1 MAKVVRIDRDR
12 MTEVDGNDVEQ
23 APVEIK
29 VLETEDALVREAA
42 RIIGDD
48 QFGVVMLHAF
58 IVGDRIVFVSK
69 QGDDDEGGQKH
80 DGGDIMGFEARDPS
94 QRVAQRQSSR
104 RNAWNALP
112 SWLQVGHYSL
122 GPGARYGA
130 VRARPRKT
138 PPNTALRALAAK

>member
-12 MTEVDGNDVEQ
+12 MTEGDGNDVEQ

-48 QFGVVMLHAF
+48 QFGVVILHAL

-69 QGDDDEGGQKH
+69 QDDDDEGGQKH
-80 DGGDIMGFEARDPS
+80 DGCDIMGFEARDPS
-94 QRVAQRQSSR
+94 
-104 RNAWNALP
+104 
-112 SWLQVGHYSL
+112 
-122 GPGARYGA
+122 
-130 VRARPRKT
+130 
-138 PPNTALRALAAK
+138 